1 MFAMGLN
8 IYGGPDVLQPV
19 ELPTP
24 RPLSGQVRVKVRAA
38 GINPVDIMVRD
49 GSLED
54 WFAGAQPPYV
64 PGMDIAGTIDE
75 VGEDV
80 ESTFGLAAGMGVTGV
95 VDNFGSYGGYSE
107 YVCLPAS
114 SVIPIPA
121 GATFPA
127 AASFLMNA
135 LTARTALDTLDL
147 PPGAIVLV
155 TGAAGAVGTCAVALG
170 SNDHL
175 NMLAVASSAD
185 ETLLNSVGANRVIE
199 RGDDLVA
206 RILEVCTHGVYAVV
220 DTAGLGGQIIPAVRS
235 GGTVITLRPG
245 YTDGFER
252 EIKAVFVNV
261 RERITDHAA
270 LSQLG
275 KLTEEGVLPLR
286 VAAVYPATEAAAAH
300 RCVEEGGLRGRI
312 ILDFTAAGIGVF

>member
-8 IYGGPDVLQPV
+8 MYGGPDVLQPV

-24 RPLSGQVRVKVRAA
+24 HPLPGQVRVKVRAA
-38 GINPVDIMVRD
+38 GINPVDIMVRE
-49 GSLED
+49 GSLAD

-75 VGEDV
+75 VGDDV
-80 ESTFGLAAGMGVTGV
+80 EVSLGLTAGLAVTGV

-107 YVCLPAS
+107 YVCLPAA

-147 PPGAIVLV
+147 PPGAVVLV
-155 TGAAGAVGTCAVALG
+155 TGAAGAVGTSAVALG
-170 SNDHL
+170 SHGHL
-175 NMLAVASSAD
+175 MMLAVASLAD
-185 ETLLNSVGANRVIE
+185 EPLLRSVGANRVMA

-206 RILEVCTHGVYAVV
+206 RILSVCAHGVDAVV
-220 DTAGLGGQIIPAVRS
+220 DTAGLGELIIPAVRS

-245 YTDGFER
+245 NTDGFER
-252 EIKAVFVNV
+252 EIKAVFINV
-261 RERITDHAA
+261 RERIMDHAA
-270 LSQLG
+270 LSHLG
-275 KLTEEGVLPLR
+275 KQVEEGVLPLR
-286 VAAVYPATEAAAAH
+286 VAAVYPVAEAAAAH
-300 RCVEEGGLRGRI
+300 RRVEEGSLRGRV
-312 ILDFTAAGIGVF
+312 ILDFTAEGNPV